1 MEKNANKSPSG
12 KNPDDVLEGLFI
24 SPLEDSE
31 SFERMEAEEAKILSP
46 IKAPELDDGGEV
58 SSSPIPEGR
67 EKKLSEVQS
76 TARPATPT
84 QEQLILRFAGELK
97 SIKQDLLSIKQHF
110 ETIKKP
116 QPPQPSRPGGVT
128 PAPAPSVA
136 EQAAEAP
143 EADPGTQQLLGDIRK
158 LLLYLDRLL
167 ESLPEDKI
175 EEFANSEFFN
185 LYRHVF
191 EKLGLS

>member
-1 MEKNANKSPSG
+1 MEKNANKSPPG
-12 KNPDDVLEGLFI
+12 KNSDDVLEGLFI

-31 SFERMEAEEAKILSP
+31 SFEKMEAEEAKLLSP
-46 IKAPELDDGGEV
+46 IREPDSDENADFPSAPGFEKGELEPSGAKMTG
-58 SSSPIPEGR
+58 
-67 EKKLSEVQS
+67 
-76 TARPATPT
+76 RPATLA
-84 QEQLILRFAGELK
+84 QEQIILRFAGELR

-110 ETIKKP
+110 EAMKKP
-116 QPPQPSRPGGVT
+116 SPPQSPPPESSPS
-128 PAPAPSVA
+128 S
-136 EQAAEAP
+136 AAEATAP
-143 EADPGTQQLLGDIRK
+143 TAEQSGTDQNTLRLLDDTRK